1 MLGRKIKLVGVGRE
15 SSGWSG
21 KPYPNRRYLSGNLR
35 IPGGRAYREG
45 EWQVQRW
52 RRGHLSAL
60 SSQRHDPAS
69 PTLAPLSS
77 LLPPVRLM
85 APNSLQV
92 THLETHRCNITWK
105 VSQFS
110 HYIERY
116 LEFET
121 QTRFPGHSWEVST
134 RPSASL
140 PWSSPGPGP
149 LSILHLSKAT
159 AAPRQPPPLL

>member
-1 MLGRKIKLVGVGRE
+1 M
-15 SSGWSG
+15 
-21 KPYPNRRYLSGNLR
+21 
-35 IPGGRAYREG
+35 
-45 EWQVQRW
+45 QRW

-60 SSQRHDPAS
+60 SSQHHDPAS
-69 PTLAPLSS
+69 PTLASLSS

-92 THLETHRCNITWK
+92 TNLEIHRCNITWK

-121 QTRFPGHSWEVST
+121 QTRFPGHSWEVSIW
-134 RPSASL
+134 PSASL
-140 PWSSPGPGP
+140 PWSSPWSWPP
-149 LSILHLSKAT
+149 VHPSSQQSHSSPQ
-159 AAPRQPPPLL
+159 AAPASPLNCLLQPPSLHVPPDNRVPAGGRF